1 MAVNSFGSGVAVVL
15 RVRNLVA
22 GYGQSL
28 VIHGVSLAVD
38 RGEIACLL
46 GRNGAGK
53 TTTLRAIMGLT
64 PPRSGTVTFQDRE
77 IQGNAPFRIAR
88 LGIGFVPDDRRIFP
102 DLTVL
107 ENLELARRVAGRSD
121 RWTVQRVCELF
132 PVLEGLLQHKG
143 NHLSGGEQ
151 KMLAIGRAL
160 MQDPELLLLDE
171 PIEGLA
177 PLVVKHLG
185 EALRQIREA
194 GVTILLADQ
203 NVKFCRRVADR
214 GYILEKGLIQF
225 EGTMQSIWENEAIL
239 SKYLAV

>member
-1 MAVNSFGSGVAVVL
+1 MVL

-53 TTTLRAIMGLT
+53 TTTLRAVMGLT
-64 PPRSGTVTFQDRE
+64 PPRSGTVTFRDQE

-225 EGTMQSIWENEAIL
+225 EGTMASIWENEAIL

>member
-1 MAVNSFGSGVAVVL
+1 MVL
-15 RVRNLVA
+15 QVKDLVA
-22 GYGQSL
+22 GYGQSV
-28 VIHGVSLAVD
+28 VIHGVSLSVGL
-38 RGEIACLL
+38 GEVVCLL

-53 TTTLRAIMGLT
+53 TTTLRSIMGLT
-64 PPRSGTVTFQDRE
+64 PPRSGSVLFNGTA
-77 IQGNAPFRIAR
+77 IQRRPAFRIAR
-88 LGIGFVPDDRRIFP
+88 LGLGYVPDDRRIFP
-102 DLTVL
+102 DLTVQ
-107 ENLELARRVAGRSD
+107 ENLEMARRVTGRSG
-121 RWTVQRVCELF
+121 RWSVERVCGLF
-132 PVLEGLLQHKG
+132 PVLVRLLHQKG

-177 PLVVKHLG
+177 PLVVNHLG
-185 EALRQIREA
+185 EALRQIRDA

-225 EGTMQSIWENEAIL
+225 EGTLEAIWEDEAIL

>member
-1 MAVNSFGSGVAVVL
+1 VVL

-102 DLTVL
+102 DLTVQ

-177 PLVVKHLG
+177 PLVVQHLG

-203 NVKFCRRVADR
+203 NVKYCRRVADR

-225 EGTMQSIWENEAIL
+225 EGTMASIWENEAIL

>member
-1 MAVNSFGSGVAVVL
+1 MVL
-15 RVRNLVA
+15 QVKDLVA
-22 GYGQSL
+22 GYGQSV
-28 VIHGVSLAVD
+28 VIHGVSLSVGL
-38 RGEIACLL
+38 GEVVCLL

-53 TTTLRAIMGLT
+53 TTTLRSIMGLT
-64 PPRSGTVTFQDRE
+64 PPRSGSVLFNGAA
-77 IQGNAPFRIAR
+77 IQRRPAFRIAR
-88 LGIGFVPDDRRIFP
+88 LGLGYVPDDRRIFP
-102 DLTVL
+102 DLTVQ
-107 ENLELARRVAGRSD
+107 ENLELARRVSGRSG
-121 RWTVQRVCELF
+121 RWSVERVCGLF
-132 PVLEGLLQHKG
+132 PVLVRLLHQKG

-177 PLVVKHLG
+177 PLVVNHLG
-185 EALRQIREA
+185 EALRQIRDA

-225 EGTMQSIWENEAIL
+225 EGTLEAIWEDEAIL

>member
-1 MAVNSFGSGVAVVL
+1 VVL
-15 RVRNLVA
+15 QVRNLVA
-22 GYGQSL
+22 GYGQSE
-28 VIHGVSLAVD
+28 VIHGISLAVE

-53 TTTLRAIMGLT
+53 TTTLRSIIGLT
-64 PPRSGTVTFQDRE
+64 PPRSGRIIFRDGEIRGKSPFQV
-77 IQGNAPFRIAR
+77 AR

-102 DLTVL
+102 DLTVE
-107 ENLELARRVAGRSD
+107 ENLALAGRVAGRSG
-121 RWTVQRVCELF
+121 RWTVEGVCGLF
-132 PVLEGLLQHKG
+132 PVLKGLLDHKG

-160 MQDPELLLLDE
+160 MQNPELLLLDE

-203 NVKFCRRVADR
+203 NVKFCRKVANR

-225 EGTMQSIWENEAIL
+225 EGTMAAIWENEAIL
-239 SKYLAV
+239 HKYLAV

>member
-1 MAVNSFGSGVAVVL
+1 VVL
-15 RVRNLVA
+15 RVQNLVA

-28 VIHGVSLAVD
+28 VIHGLSLAVD
-38 RGEIACLL
+38 HGEIVCLL

-53 TTTLRAIMGLT
+53 TTTLRAIMGLNR
-64 PPRSGTVTFQDRE
+64 PRSGSVTYKDAE
-77 IQGNAPFRIAR
+77 IAGKPPFRIAR
-88 LGIGFVPDDRRIFP
+88 MGLGYVPDDRRIFP
-102 DLTVL
+102 DLTVR
-107 ENLELARRVAGRSD
+107 ENLELAARASGRAG
-121 RWTVQRVCELF
+121 RWTVDRVGELF
-132 PVLEGLLQHKG
+132 PVLTDLLGHRG
-143 NHLSGGEQ
+143 NTLSGGEQ

-203 NVKFCRRVADR
+203 NVKFCRRVAAR

-225 EGTMQSIWENEAIL
+225 EGTMTAIWEDEEIVR
-239 SKYLAV
+239 KYLAV

>member
-1 MAVNSFGSGVAVVL
+1 VVL
-15 RVRNLVA
+15 RVQNLVA

-28 VIHGVSLAVD
+28 VIHGLSLAVE
-38 RGEIACLL
+38 RGEIVCLL

-53 TTTLRAIMGLT
+53 TTTLRAIMGLNR
-64 PPRSGTVTFQDRE
+64 PRSGSITFKEAE
-77 IQGNAPFRIAR
+77 IAGSPPFRVAR
-88 LGIGFVPDDRRIFP
+88 LGLGYVPDDRRIFP
-102 DLTVL
+102 DLTAR
-107 ENLELARRVAGRSD
+107 ENLELAARASGRTG
-121 RWTVQRVCELF
+121 RWTVERVGELF
-132 PVLEGLLQHKG
+132 PVLRELEGQRG
-143 NHLSGGEQ
+143 NTLSGGEQ

-203 NVKFCRRVADR
+203 NVKFCRRVAAR

-225 EGTMQSIWENEAIL
+225 EGTMQAIWDNEDIL
-239 SKYLAV
+239 RKYLAV

>member
-1 MAVNSFGSGVAVVL
+1 MVL
-15 RVRNLVA
+15 SVQDLVA
-22 GYGQSL
+22 GYGQSV
-28 VIHGVSLAVD
+28 VIHGLSLDV
-38 RGEIACLL
+38 GEGEVVCLL

-53 TTTLRAIMGLT
+53 TTTLRSVMGLT
-64 PPRSGTVTFQDRE
+64 PPRSGRVLFKGAA
-77 IQGNAPFRIAR
+77 IQGRPPFQIAR
-88 LGIGFVPDDRRIFP
+88 RGLAFVPDDRRIFP
-102 DLTVL
+102 DLTVQ
-107 ENLELARRVAGRSD
+107 ENLELARRVSGRAG
-121 RWTVQRVCELF
+121 RWTVEGVCELF
-132 PVLEGLLQHKG
+132 PVLQRLLSHKG

-185 EALRQIREA
+185 EALRRIREA

-203 NVKFCRRVADR
+203 NVKFCRRVGDR

-225 EGTMQSIWENEAIL
+225 EGTLASIWENEAIL

>member
-1 MAVNSFGSGVAVVL
+1 MVL
-15 RVRNLVA
+15 QVRNLVA
-22 GYGQSL
+22 GYGQSV
-28 VIHGVSLAVD
+28 VIHGISLAVE

-53 TTTLRAIMGLT
+53 TTTLRSLMGLT
-64 PPRSGTVTFQDRE
+64 PVRSGDITFLDRE
-77 IQGNAPFRIAR
+77 IQGKSPFQVAR

-102 DLTVL
+102 DLTVE
-107 ENLELARRVAGRSD
+107 ENLELARRVAGRSG
-121 RWTVQRVCELF
+121 RWTVEQVCELF
-132 PVLEGLLQHKG
+132 PVLRNLLDHKG

-160 MQDPELLLLDE
+160 MQNPELLLLDE

-203 NVKFCRRVADR
+203 NVKFCRKVANR

-225 EGTMQSIWENEAIL
+225 EGTMAAIWENEAIL
-239 SKYLAV
+239 HKYLAV

>member
-1 MAVNSFGSGVAVVL
+1 MVL

-102 DLTVL
+102 DLTVQ

-132 PVLEGLLQHKG
+132 PILEGLLNHKG

-177 PLVVKHLG
+177 PLVVQHLG

-194 GVTILLADQ
+194 
-203 NVKFCRRVADR
+203 
-214 GYILEKGLIQF
+214 
-225 EGTMQSIWENEAIL
+225 
-239 SKYLAV
+239 

>member
-1 MAVNSFGSGVAVVL
+1 MVL
-15 RVRNLVA
+15 QVRGLVA
-22 GYGQSL
+22 GYGQST

-38 RGEIACLL
+38 SGEVVSLL

-64 PPRSGTVTFQDRE
+64 PPRSGSVTFKGGEVR
-77 IQGNAPFRIAR
+77 GKRPFAIAR
-88 LGIGFVPDDRRIFP
+88 LGIGYVPDDRRIFP
-102 DLTVL
+102 DLTVQ
-107 ENLELARRVAGRSD
+107 ENLELARRMSRRSGRWD
-121 RWTVQRVCELF
+121 VERVCELF
-132 PVLEGLLQHKG
+132 PVLKDLLWQKG

-151 KMLAIGRAL
+151 KMLALGRAL

-177 PLVVKHLG
+177 PLVVAHLG
-185 EALRQIREA
+185 EALRRIREA
-194 GVTILLADQ
+194 GVTILLADT

-214 GYILEKGLIQF
+214 AYILEKGMVQF
-225 EGTMQSIWENEAIL
+225 EGTMAAVFENEALL

>member
-1 MAVNSFGSGVAVVL
+1 MVL

-64 PPRSGTVTFQDRE
+64 PPRSGTVTFREAE

-102 DLTVL
+102 DLTVQ

-177 PLVVKHLG
+177 PLVVQHLG
-185 EALRQIREA
+185 EALRQIRDA

-225 EGTMQSIWENEAIL
+225 EGTMAAIWENEAIL

>member
-1 MAVNSFGSGVAVVL
+1 VVL
-15 RVRNLVA
+15 EMRNVVS

-53 TTTLRAIMGLT
+53 TTTLRTIMGLT
-64 PPRSGTVTFQDRE
+64 PPRSGTITFRDRE
-77 IQGNAPFRIAR
+77 IHGRPPFEIAR
-88 LGIGFVPDDRRIFP
+88 QGIGFVPDDRRIFP
-102 DLTVL
+102 DLTVQ
-107 ENLELARRVAGRSD
+107 ENLELARRVAGGSG
-121 RWTVQRVCELF
+121 RWTVERVGELF
-132 PVLEGLLQHKG
+132 PVLRPLLGHKG

-177 PLVVKHLG
+177 PLVVQHLG
-185 EALRQIREA
+185 GALRQIREA

-203 NVKFCRRVADR
+203 NVKFCRRIADR
-214 GYILEKGLIQF
+214 GYILERGLIQF
-225 EGTMQSIWENEAIL
+225 EGSLAAIWDNEAIL

>member
-1 MAVNSFGSGVAVVL
+1 MVL
-15 RVRNLVA
+15 QVQNLVA
-22 GYGQSL
+22 GYGQSA
-28 VIHGVSLAVD
+28 VIHGISLAVE

-53 TTTLRAIMGLT
+53 TTTLRSIIGLT
-64 PPRSGTVTFQDRE
+64 LPRSGEITFRE
-77 IQGNAPFRIAR
+77 MEIRGKSPFQIAR
-88 LGIGFVPDDRRIFP
+88 LGIGYVPDDRRIFP
-102 DLTVL
+102 DLTVQ
-107 ENLELARRVAGRSD
+107 ENLELARRVAGRSG
-121 RWTVQRVCELF
+121 RWTVERVCELF
-132 PVLEGLLQHKG
+132 PVLRNLLDHKG

-160 MQDPELLLLDE
+160 MQNPDLLLLDE

-225 EGTMQSIWENEAIL
+225 EGTMAAIWENEAIL

>member
-1 MAVNSFGSGVAVVL
+1 MVL
-15 RVRNLVA
+15 QVQNLVA
-22 GYGQSL
+22 GYGQSV
-28 VIHGVSLAVD
+28 VIHGISLAVE

-53 TTTLRAIMGLT
+53 TTTLRSIMGLT
-64 PPRSGTVTFQDRE
+64 PPRSGEIAFRE
-77 IQGNAPFRIAR
+77 TEIRRKPPYQIAR
-88 LGIGFVPDDRRIFP
+88 LGIGFVPDDRRIFA
-102 DLTVL
+102 DLTVQ
-107 ENLELARRVAGRSD
+107 ENLELAGRVAGRPG
-121 RWTVQRVCELF
+121 RWTVERVCELF
-132 PVLEGLLQHKG
+132 PVLRGLLDHKG

-160 MQDPELLLLDE
+160 MQNPELLLLDE

-203 NVKFCRRVADR
+203 NVKFCRKVADR

-225 EGTMQSIWENEAIL
+225 EGTMTAIWENEAIL

>member
-1 MAVNSFGSGVAVVL
+1 MVL
-15 RVRNLVA
+15 QVRELVS
-22 GYGQSL
+22 GYGQSV
-28 VIHGVSLAVD
+28 VIHGVSLAVE

-53 TTTLRAIMGLT
+53 TTTLRSIMGLT
-64 PPRSGTVTFQDRE
+64 PPRSGGITFRDKE
-77 IQGNAPFRIAR
+77 IRGKSPFQVAR
-88 LGIGFVPDDRRIFP
+88 LGIGYVPDDRRIFP
-102 DLTVL
+102 DLTVH
-107 ENLELARRVAGRSD
+107 ENLELARRVAGRSG
-121 RWTVQRVCELF
+121 RWTVEQVCELF
-132 PVLEGLLQHKG
+132 PVLRNLLDHKG

-160 MQDPELLLLDE
+160 MQNPELLLLDE

-177 PLVVKHLG
+177 PLVVQHLG

-203 NVKFCRRVADR
+203 NVKFCRKVADR

-225 EGTMQSIWENEAIL
+225 EGTMTAIWENEAIL